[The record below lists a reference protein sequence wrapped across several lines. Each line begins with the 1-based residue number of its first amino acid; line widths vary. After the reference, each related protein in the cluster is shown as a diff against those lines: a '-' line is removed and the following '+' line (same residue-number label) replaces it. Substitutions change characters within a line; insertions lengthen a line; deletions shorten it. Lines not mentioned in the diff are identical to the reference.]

1 MSKTTGLSGLS
12 QGIASGARAGTEAF
26 SSRLEQFRTY
36 APVQA
41 IDFNKLTES
50 QKQDKKA
57 EKFMESAIGM
67 TVNPSNANM
76 YESHYQLA
84 KDKANLLFSDEVISH
99 FAKDQRSMTQW
110 AQMVDNLNQEIAG
123 YESFYED
130 SFGDPSK
137 ADGTGSSWADHTVRS
152 KFQGGESAFWSN
164 MGVEADRTSELNDV
178 MKIIDSRQHTNMTF
192 NFETGEFEYDRLEEQ
207 DGAPTGIDPF
217 NVNPQT
223 ANELFSFNLSQ
234 TAFETPVDFA
244 EKDVFSRVVDS
255 KEQFDIRM
263 EQQLSKD
270 SFRRA
275 VASNY
280 ISQHPNE
287 GLSLDDVM
295 NDPVVFQDAYEDFS
309 SQTYDFAKENKKNA
323 EIQARRTSRR
333 APTSA
338 EVRQQEAL
346 RTNIED
352 FSNPVQQP
360 DGYSVLLRE
369 PIEMNIMS
377 GGEGE
382 RKERVSAKVVEIF
395 KSADGRLMVR
405 DQDENEYM
413 ISPEEERQL
422 AESLG
427 GMDNYLRW
435 RAEFMQLDST
445 RESDMNVSAVGGRPS
460 EEMNVGRE
468 ESGNDIDTR
477 REQGLELSQEEY
489 DDLSE
494 TERYNYDR
502 ARSGQVE
509 FAGAQSEAQGRPSS
523 LIQEETGI
531 LRPTQGRELEEV
543 LAAVD
548 TEDEDD
554 FISSMESIFGTD
566 RFKFSTDIPYDPKRQ
581 VGWVKRMGD
590 KIVIEDNYD
599 PRRGTGR
606 RTIVDLDDRTI
617 GAYGSERQQYNTNKD
632 LALAI
637 FKWMNQT
644 PE

>member
-26 SSRLEQFRTY
+26 RSRLQQFRTF

-41 IDFNKLTES
+41 VDFNKLTES
-50 QKQDKKA
+50 QKEEKKA
-57 EKFMESAIGM
+57 EKFMESAIGL
-67 TVNPSNANM
+67 TVNPSNTNM

-84 KDKANLLFSDEVISH
+84 KDKANLLFSDEVISNY
-99 FAKDQRSMTQW
+99 AKDRRSMTQW

-123 YESFYED
+123 YEGFYED

-152 KFQGGESAFWSN
+152 KFQGGEAAFWSN

-178 MKIIDSRQHTNMTF
+178 MKIVDSRQHTNMTF

-234 TAFETPVDFA
+234 TTFETPVDFA
-244 EKDVFSRVVDS
+244 EKDIFSRVVDS

-270 SFRRA
+270 SFRRT

-280 ISQHPNE
+280 VSQHPNE
-287 GLSLDDVM
+287 GYSLDDVM

-309 SQTYDFAKENKKNA
+309 SQTYDFAKENKRNA
-323 EIQARRTSRR
+323 EREARRKQLANKRPSKTEIRELER
-333 APTSA
+333 LT
-338 EVRQQEAL
+338 
-346 RTNIED
+346 TIIED

-360 DGYSVLLRE
+360 DGFSVLPRE
-369 PIEMNIMS
+369 PIKMNIMS

-382 RKERVSAKVVEIF
+382 RRERVNVKVVEVF
-395 KSADGRLMVR
+395 KSADGKLMVK
-405 DQDENEYM
+405 DDEELEYM
-413 ISPEEERQL
+413 ISADEERQL

-435 RAEFMQLDST
+435 RAGFMQLDSE
-445 RESDMNVSAVGGRPS
+445 RESSINVGAVGGLERPS
-460 EEMNVGRE
+460 DQFEDVN
-468 ESGNDIDTR
+468 NLDTR
-477 REQGLELSQEEY
+477 IDQGLELSQEEY
-489 DDLSE
+489 DDLSSS
-494 TERYNYDR
+494 ERRRYDR
-502 ARSGQVE
+502 ERSAQFLLE
-509 FAGAQSEAQGRPSS
+509 DAQSEAQQRPSA
-523 LIQEETGI
+523 LIQEQTGI
-531 LRPTQGRELEEV
+531 LRPTQEREIEEI
-543 LAAVD
+543 LTAVD
-548 TEDEDD
+548 TENEDD
-554 FISSMESIFGTD
+554 FISSMQSIFGTD
-566 RFKFSTDIPYDPKRQ
+566 KFKFSTNIPYNPDDQ
-581 VGWVKRMGD
+581 VGWRERMGD

-599 PRRGTGR
+599 YRTGTGR
-606 RTIVDLDDRTI
+606 RTIVNLDRKTI
-617 GAYGSERQQYNTNKD
+617 GDYGSEKQQYNTNKE

-637 FKWMNQT
+637 FEWMNQT
-644 PE
+644 AE